1 MLKKVGKHTYA
12 QGDEQ
17 VSDKSDKR
25 HANLTLKGFQLT
37 GFGIFHFKIN
47 VNAVAPGLVNTDMMK
62 NTPQKVIDEAIK
74 NTPLNKAAE
83 PVDIANTVLFLASD
97 NSNHITGETIFITGG
112 M

>member
-1 MLKKVGKHTYA
+1 
-12 QGDEQ
+12 
-17 VSDKSDKR
+17 
-25 HANLTLKGFQLT
+25 
-37 GFGIFHFKIN
+37 
-47 VNAVAPGLVNTDMMK
+47 MK

-83 PVDIANTVLFLASD
+83 PADIANTVLFLASD